1 MHINYPHRQK
11 RITQLNAVIL
21 VTNREVVLLRTLPQ
35 NYTVTMQKQ
44 VCHHN
49 SRKFLA

>member
-21 VTNREVVLLRTLPQ
+21 VTNREVALLENITTELHS
-35 NYTVTMQKQ
+35 NYAKTGM
-44 VCHHN
+44 
-49 SRKFLA
+49 SP